1 MSEPLFD
8 VAVPS
13 LLHALESLR
22 AVLAKGAEHAEQ
34 QKIDPAVLIGMR
46 LFPDMLPLSAQVQLV
61 SDNAKGGVARLAG
74 VAIPKFE
81 DVETTF
87 AQLGERLERTSAFI
101 QGVSPDAFAGA
112 GARALAVKFPSR
124 TLNFASGWD
133 YLMSFVLPNVYF
145 HSVTAYDILRH
156 GGVKVGKR
164 DFLGAIGQG

>member
-1 MSEPLFD
+1 MSEPLFEI
-8 VAVPS
+8 AVPS
-13 LLHALESLR
+13 LLRALKSLT
-22 AVLAKGAEHAEQ
+22 AVLGKGALHAEE

-87 AQLGERLERTSAFI
+87 AQLEERLARTSAFI
-101 QGVSPDAFAGA
+101 EGVAPEGWAGA
-112 GARALAVKFPSR
+112 GARAIALKFPNR
-124 TLNFASGWD
+124 TLNFTSGWD

-156 GGVKVGKR
+156 GGVKIGKR
-164 DFLGAIGQG
+164 DFLGPVGQG